1 MPTRIA
7 LVGVG
12 RWGRRLLPGLAQRF
26 DVRLACTRG
35 NLESADWLRT
45 HAREVEHTASLDRVL
60 DDDSIEAVVVATP
73 IESHAEIASRALGA
87 GKHVFVEKP
96 LATSI
101 DEATA
106 LIAAADQSEHV
117 LFVGHTLLYD
127 PAFAQL
133 RSSARDDPVELA
145 RMTWR
150 KLGTFDSDLFWN
162 LVSHHVSLALALLG
176 EQPTDVELL
185 AAAGVVTDCD
195 LAIVRLAFPDGRHVI
210 TDVDRVAPN
219 VERSVTVAS
228 ESGALAVWRDGALHE
243 LRDGVFVPI
252 ATGGRGALDEE
263 LDAFAAA
270 VERGAP
276 FPSDGSHAA
285 AVVETVARIRGV
297 AAAAP

>member
-12 RWGRRLLPGLAQRF
+12 RWGRRLLPRLAERF
-26 DVRLACTRG
+26 EVRVACTRG
-35 NLESADWLRT
+35 NPESADWLRT
-45 HAREVEHTASLDRVL
+45 HAPEVERTTSLDRVL
-60 DDDSIEAVVVATP
+60 EDDSIDAVVIATP
-73 IESHAEIASRALGA
+73 IESHAAITARVLAA

-96 LATSI
+96 LATSV
-101 DEATA
+101 EE
-106 LIAAADQSEHV
+106 AAALVTAADRSGRV

-133 RSSARDDPVELA
+133 RLRAQDDPVELA

-162 LVSHHVSLALALLG
+162 LVSHHVSLALALFG
-176 EQPTDVELL
+176 VQPTDVEVL
-185 AAAGVVTDCD
+185 AAAGVVTECD
-195 LAIVRLAFPDGRHVI
+195 LAVVRLAFGDGRSAT

-219 VERSVTVAS
+219 VERSVTVVS
-228 ESGALAVWRDGALHE
+228 ESSTLTVWRDGGLYE
-243 LRDGVFVPI
+243 LRDGAFVPI
-252 ATGGRGALDEE
+252 ATGGRDALDEE

-270 VERGAP
+270 VELGAP
-276 FPSDGSHAA
+276 FPSDGAHAT

-297 AAAAP
+297 AAAAA